1 MTSHTFA
8 QLALQ
13 LDPWAAG
20 ASAKAKA
27 VSLPIPGTEERDYTV
42 SVTQDS
48 SLAPESFSL
57 SVTAGAI
64 DLKAADARGAL
75 YAVNALIQAH
85 NTPDLEYFEAT
96 SSPRYPVR
104 GFSFDIARHFYTPAQ
119 IMQVIDII
127 AGYNINRL
135 HLHLTDDQGWR
146 IEIDGRQELTKIAAE
161 NDTSGGKGGYL
172 TFSDYEDIQDYAAL
186 YGIEVVPEV
195 DLPGHTNALLVAYPE
210 ISPDRKPRQHYCG
223 TDVGFSWIDL
233 TSDKTWEV
241 LDDIIG
247 SLARRTRSEY
257 LHIGGDE
264 VHQVGREEYEKFM
277 SRLAELV
284 TKHGKKVVAWHE
296 TAGAT
301 VPEGTQLQFWTA
313 KFNTDNVAKLVN
325 DPNVMVIA
333 SPAPH
338 TYFDLRPEDDFHIG
352 VDWAGLLPLRNTFEW
367 EPQEAVPVP
376 NSKIIGVEAA
386 IWTEVIPTFEG
397 LTALILPRIAGVASV
412 AWGSPRIYDE
422 FTASLPS
429 HGRVWAEQGYEFY
442 RSPDVNW
449 D

>member
-1 MTSHTFA
+1 LTSHTFA

-64 DLKAADARGAL
+64 DLKAADGRGAL

-85 NTPDLEYFEAT
+85 NTPDLEYFEAA

-172 TFSDYEDIQDYAAL
+172 TRITPLCTAL
-186 YGIEVVPEV
+186 RWCPRW
-195 DLPGHTNALLVAYPE
+195 
-210 ISPDRKPRQHYCG
+210 ISPDTRTPC
-223 TDVGFSWIDL
+223 
-233 TSDKTWEV
+233 
-241 LDDIIG
+241 
-247 SLARRTRSEY
+247 SLPTRRSPRTRNLASTIAART
-257 LHIGGDE
+257 LG
-264 VHQVGREEYEKFM
+264 
-277 SRLAELV
+277 SR
-284 TKHGKKVVAWHE
+284 
-296 TAGAT
+296 
-301 VPEGTQLQFWTA
+301 
-313 KFNTDNVAKLVN
+313 
-325 DPNVMVIA
+325 
-333 SPAPH
+333 
-338 TYFDLRPEDDFHIG
+338 
-352 VDWAGLLPLRNTFEW
+352 
-367 EPQEAVPVP
+367 
-376 NSKIIGVEAA
+376 
-386 IWTEVIPTFEG
+386 
-397 LTALILPRIAGVASV
+397 
-412 AWGSPRIYDE
+412 GSI
-422 FTASLPS
+422 
-429 HGRVWAEQGYEFY
+429 
-442 RSPDVNW
+442 
-449 D
+449 